1 MWREINFMW
10 NHITYLKIMREN
22 ILMVHNSA
30 TLIYQEY
37 NIYGFPILQGYLWR
51 IRRMIAINLTDT

>member
-10 NHITYLKIMREN
+10 NHITYLKIMREI
-22 ILMVHNSA
+22 ILMVHNLA

-37 NIYGFPILQGYLWR
+37 NIYGLPMLQGYLWR
-51 IRRMIAINLTDT
+51 IRRIIAINLTDT